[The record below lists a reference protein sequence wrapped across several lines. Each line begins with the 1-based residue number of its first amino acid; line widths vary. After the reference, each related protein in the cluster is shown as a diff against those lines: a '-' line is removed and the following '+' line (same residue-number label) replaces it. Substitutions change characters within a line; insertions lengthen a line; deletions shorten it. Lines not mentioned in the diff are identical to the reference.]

1 MIFPRLSR
9 RLAVR
14 YRAEISFV
22 HLEVVKQALK
32 VLSEVLEGEEE
43 QAQAPQLEEEE
54 VEVAAAA
61 VEEAPSW
68 IWMLCCSWEG
78 T

>member
-1 MIFPRLSR
+1 MTFPILSP

-14 YRAEISFV
+14 YRAEMSFV
-22 HLEVVKQALK
+22 HLEVAKQALK

-43 QAQAPQLEEEE
+43 QALAPQLEEEE
-54 VEVAAAA
+54 EVEEAA

-68 IWMLCCSWEG
+68 IWILCCSWRD

>member
-1 MIFPRLSR
+1 MTFPILSP

-14 YRAEISFV
+14 YRAEMSFV

-43 QAQAPQLEEEE
+43 QAQAPQSEEEE
-54 VEVAAAA
+54 VEVEVAA

-68 IWMLCCSWEG
+68 IWILCCSSRG